1 MFSNI
6 LGQKKVKQILKEQIK
21 NNKIVHAYIF
31 MGQDGVGKRLMA
43 QEFAK
48 TLNCVIND
56 FTNTDIGACGKCL
69 SCQKI
74 SQGASPDLHFID
86 FMKQAQLQEE
96 DLEKQKVLKI
106 ETIRYMQKA
115 ISTKSHE
122 SKWKIFVI
130 DPAEKM
136 NIAAANS
143 LLKTLEEPPDNTIII
158 LIARHKET
166 IPKTVVS
173 RSQVLFFAPID
184 QQEIIS
190 WLMLNKSLDSSRAQ
204 EIANLSEGSLG
215 NVIKFL
221 EENEKESLSL
231 WQKLKAKNLTI
242 SDILE
247 LSKAYAK
254 SGALECIDAMHTQV
268 KKEFRVFPQ
277 ETLKPLEL
285 LNEYRSFVLKNANGQ
300 TVLDNLFFDLYELN
314 KSK

>member
-1 MFSNI
+1 MFDNI
-6 LGQKKVKQILKEQIK
+6 LGQKKVKQVLKEQIR

-48 TLNCVIND
+48 TLNCRVND

-74 SQGASPDLHFID
+74 SKGISPDLHFID
-86 FMKQAQLQEE
+86 FIKQAELQEE
-96 DLEKQKVLKI
+96 NLEKQKVLKI

-115 ISTKSHE
+115 ISIKIHE

-130 DPAEKM
+130 EPAEKM

-143 LLKTLEEPPDNTIII
+143 LLKTLEEPPNNTLII

-173 RSQVLFFAPID
+173 RSQVLFFTPID
-184 QQEIIS
+184 QQEIVS
-190 WLMLNKSLDSSRAQ
+190 WLMLNKSLDFNRAQ
-204 EIANLSEGSLG
+204 EIANLSEGSLS
-215 NVIKFL
+215 NAIKLL
-221 EENEKESLSL
+221 EENQKENLSL
-231 WQKLKAKNLTI
+231 WQKLKSENLTI
-242 SDILE
+242 VDILE
-247 LSKAYAK
+247 LSKESAK
-254 SGALECIDAMHTQV
+254 SGALECIDAMLSRA

-277 ETLKPLEL
+277 ETLKFLDL
-285 LNEYRSFVLKNANGQ
+285 LNEYRSFVLKNANAQ
-300 TVLDNLFFDLYELN
+300 IVLDNLFFDLYELN
-314 KSK
+314 KK